1 MAGPSGSGDA
11 SDAGAVSDT
20 GAAANPS
27 GPGRGPGGV
36 PLAIAVSPI
45 LSARVRAQD
54 LERIREAAPGAT
66 IVNLSVE
73 GLADGPVDDVE
84 VLLRGWLSSE
94 AFDRLLQRAPHLR
107 WVHSATS
114 GVERALTPAA
124 LARGIVVTNARGV
137 FSRPIAEH
145 VLLLI
150 LAVSRRLPQLL
161 ELQRERTWQPLEGR
175 EMRDLTVGVI
185 GYGSLGRAVASLAGA
200 FGSRIVALR
209 RHAGAGEPDRAAA
222 AGVGDDPG
230 DGFPFEPRPDRI
242 YGPEGLH
249 ELLGESDVVVLA
261 APLTAETENLI
272 DDAALAAM
280 KRDAWLI
287 NVARGRLVDD
297 GALIRALTEGRIG
310 GAALDTF
317 RAEPLPQLSPLWEL
331 PNVIV
336 TPHTAWSSARV
347 LDRSIDLFCDNLRRF
362 RAGEPLRNVV
372 DPAAGY

>member
-1 MAGPSGSGDA
+1 MRA
-11 SDAGAVSDT
+11 SA
-20 GAAANPS
+20 

-45 LSARVRAQD
+45 LSARIRPQD
-54 LERIREAAPGAT
+54 LEQIRAAAPGSR

-84 VLLRGWLSSE
+84 VLLRGWLVAE
-94 AFDRLLQRAPHLR
+94 AFDRLLARAPNLA

-124 LARGIVVTNARGV
+124 LARDVLVTNARGV

-145 VLLLI
+145 VLLMI
-150 LAVSRRLPQLL
+150 LAVSRHLPELL
-161 ELQRERTWQPLEGR
+161 ELQRERAWQPLEGR
-175 EMRDLTVGVI
+175 ELRELTIGIV
-185 GYGSLGRAVASLAGA
+185 GYGSLGRSVASLASA
-200 FGSRIVALR
+200 FGARVIAMR
-209 RHAGAGEPDRAAA
+209 RRPEAGAGPGPADVA
-222 AGVGDDPG
+222 AGAPHASRDEDGDV
-230 DGFPFEPRPDRI
+230 FPFEPNPDRI
-242 YGPEGLH
+242 VGPDGLH
-249 ELLGESDVVVLA
+249 ELLAESDIVVLA
-261 APLTAETENLI
+261 APLTAATDGLI
-272 DDAALAAM
+272 NEAALASM

-297 GALIRALTEGRIG
+297 TALVRALRDNRIG

-317 RAEPLPQLSPLWEL
+317 RDEPLPQGSPYWEL

-362 RAGEPLRNVV
+362 SRGEPLRNVV
-372 DPAAGY
+372 DPSAGY

>member
-1 MAGPSGSGDA
+1 MTAPST
-11 SDAGAVSDT
+11 V
-20 GAAANPS
+20 AAP
-27 GPGRGPGGV
+27 GLGRGPGRV

-54 LERIREAAPGAT
+54 LERIRAAAPGSR

-84 VLLRGWLSSE
+84 VLLRGFLSSE
-94 AFDRLLQRAPHLR
+94 AFDRLLARAPELR

-124 LARGIVVTNARGV
+124 LEREVVVTNARGV

-145 VLLLI
+145 VLLMI
-150 LAVSRRLPQLL
+150 LAISRRLPQLL

-175 EMRDLTVGVI
+175 ELRDLTIGIV
-185 GYGSLGRAVASLAGA
+185 GYGSLGRAVASLATA
-200 FGSRIVALR
+200 FGSRVVAMR
-209 RHAGAGEPDRAAA
+209 RHPDTPLPAPSAGAS
-222 AGVGDDPG
+222 GDDDDVFAVVPQLA
-230 DGFPFEPRPDRI
+230 RV
-242 YGPEGLH
+242 YGPDGLH
-249 ELLGESDVVVLA
+249 AMLGESDVVVLA
-261 APLTAETENLI
+261 APLTPETESLI
-272 DDAALAAM
+272 DDAAIAAM
-280 KRDAWLI
+280 RRDAWLI

-297 GALIRALTEGRIG
+297 RALIRALTEDRIG
-310 GAALDTF
+310 GVALDTF
-317 RAEPLPQLSPLWEL
+317 RDEPLPQASPLWEL

-336 TPHTAWSSARV
+336 TPHTSWSSARV

-372 DPAAGY
+372 DRTAGY